1 MNFKTVLVLAALSA
15 AVNLANAADD
25 TSLDVTYSTGDTS
38 ISVSKNTGTTT
49 SSAPLP
55 PHHEPGHDF
64 DKHHPDFAHEPP
76 HDGKGPHHP
85 DGKEP
90 HHFDGKTPAHPD
102 GKGPDFHAK
111 DGKHGNPDLK
121 DNHHEKDLHKNDV
134 AHNGKASPQKQIE
147 GKHEAT
153 KASSQYKD
161 LNRKG

>member
-1 MNFKTVLVLAALSA
+1 MKFKTVLVLAALSA

-38 ISVSKNTGTTT
+38 ISVSKNSSTG
-49 SSAPLP
+49 SSTPLP

-85 DGKEP
+85 DVKEP
-90 HHFDGKTPAHPD
+90 RHFDGKAPAHPD

-111 DGKHGNPDLK
+111 DSKHQSPDIK
-121 DNHHEKDLHKNDV
+121 NDIHRNDIHKNDV

-147 GKHEAT
+147 GKHEAA

-161 LNRKG
+161 LKRKG

>member
-1 MNFKTVLVLAALSA
+1 MKFKTVLVLAALAS

-25 TSLDVTYSTGDTS
+25 TSIDVTYSTGDTS
-38 ISVSKNTGTTT
+38 ISVSKNSTTD

-55 PHHEPGHDF
+55 PHHAPKPHDL

-90 HHFDGKTPAHPD
+90 PHFDGKAPAHPD

-111 DGKHGNPDLK
+111 DGKPDMK
-121 DNHHEKDLHKNDV
+121 KDLHKNAI
-134 AHNGKASPQKQIE
+134 AHKDKAQPDKHELDKHADKIGDAKAS
-147 GKHEAT
+147 H
-153 KASSQYKD
+153 QYKE
-161 LNRKG
+161 LRKKG